1 MKTNQHI
8 EDKDWELL
16 ARSVY
21 DKDSG
26 ISANEL
32 KDAKNAVFSS
42 ESESEQLHQLVQKV
56 DLYFELNNY
65 QVDEAWAK
73 VENQIHSQSKQN
85 DRGIRKLFE
94 GSAFRAIAAVFVG
107 LMLVVSAYFVAHK
120 SNIGDSFV
128 EVKSTDKVVNMI
140 GLPDGTFVSLNTNTR
155 ITYPKKFVGNLREVS
170 IEGEAFFEVKP
181 DKNKP
186 FVIHAGKAQI
196 KVLGTSFCVNAYPEA
211 KQVEVIVQTGK
222 VQVLNKAAEP
232 AQTNELILVP
242 GDKGTLVYAS
252 NSLQKTSNQDVN
264 FIAWKTR
271 NLIFKATSLN
281 EVIRNLE
288 KVYNVKISLADP
300 RLNDLLLTAQFND
313 YPLDFILK
321 VIENTFQLE
330 VQGSNGQ
337 YVLKIR
343 S

>member
-21 DKDSG
+21 DKDLG

>member
-65 QVDEAWAK
+65 EVDEAWAK

-107 LMLVVSAYFVAHK
+107 LMLVVSGYFVAHK

>member
-21 DKDSG
+21 DKDLG

-65 QVDEAWAK
+65 QVNEAWAK

-107 LMLVVSAYFVAHK
+107 LMLVVSGYFVAHK